1 MLNVKPRQGFMF
13 VAPIK
18 NPWGE
23 MVGNIDISPM
33 TKATPGSW
41 RQVCGVA
48 DDRVVEGRVVA
59 SEYRVGDAVYLP
71 RDSAQPFVMGERT
84 VGLVHESQVTAFLRA
99 GDYSPVYVDASTAA
113 VLAEFQSQVA
123 QAQRPALAVPGNGR
137 LVGA

>member
-1 MLNVKPRQGFMF
+1 MLQAHPRQGFLF
-13 VAPIK
+13 VVPIK

-33 TKATPGSW
+33 TNATPGSW

-84 VGLVHESQVTAFLRA
+84 VGLVHESQVSAYLRA
-99 GDYSPVYVDASTAA
+99 GEYSAVYVDSSTAA
-113 VLAEFQSQVA
+113 VLEEFQGQLA
-123 QAQRPALAVPGNGR
+123 KANRPALAVPGNGR